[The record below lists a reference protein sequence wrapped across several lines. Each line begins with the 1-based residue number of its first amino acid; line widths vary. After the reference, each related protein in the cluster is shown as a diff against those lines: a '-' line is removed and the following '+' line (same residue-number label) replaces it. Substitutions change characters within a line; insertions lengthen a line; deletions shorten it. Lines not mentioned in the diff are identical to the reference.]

1 VCRRGATI
9 SPLLANV
16 YLHYV
21 FDLWAHQ
28 WRGREAHGDVIV
40 VRYADDFVA
49 GFQHRQDADRF
60 LAALRERFAQFGLE
74 VHPDKT
80 RLIEFGRDA
89 AARRRARGAGKPQT
103 FTFLGFTHCC
113 VTSRTGRFRVG
124 RLTDKKRMR
133 AKRRSVK
140 AELRRRMHL
149 PIPQQGAWLR
159 SVLRGHFA
167 YYAVPGNSDARVPQ
181 LVVTRMG
188 LYRPWLLA
196 FWDFVQLVRVCPRSG
211 WLGAGCAAAARGCSG
226 GL

>member
-1 VCRRGATI
+1 M
-9 SPLLANV
+9 
-16 YLHYV
+16 
-21 FDLWAHQ
+21 
-28 WRGREAHGDVIV
+28 IV

-60 LAALRERFAQFGLE
+60 LAALHDRFAQFALE

-80 RLIEFGRDA
+80 RLIEFGRHA
-89 AARRRARGAGKPQT
+89 GRATTTGGDGKPQT

-149 PIPQQGAWLR
+149 PIAWQGAWLR
-159 SVLRGHFA
+159 SVLRGHFVC
-167 YYAVPGNSDARVPQ
+167 YAVPGNSDAIRTFRYQ
-181 LVVTRMG
+181 LGGGWHAALRRRSQRNRGGWTRTMRLIARWFPPG
-188 LYRPWLLA
+188 RISHPWPLA
-196 FWDFVQLVRVCPRSG
+196 RFDATTQGRSP
-211 WLGAGCAAAARGCSG
+211 AR
-226 GL
+226 